1 MARFIKRRGSVKGA
15 RPGSLILI
23 GEQHSEQVEINVM
36 QYDQNTLT
44 EKKVESIDAALS
56 MAGEEKLT
64 WINIYGVHDPEVI
77 AALGKQLDIDNL
89 LLEDMMNTGHRP
101 VFNHDEDQLYIIAKL
116 LSFNQESRRIE
127 ADQLSLIVADHL
139 LISLQEKPGNH
150 FDMVRERIR
159 KSRDRQR
166 IIHPDYL
173 AYALLDCMV
182 DTYMDLLADI
192 GSSIDALEGRIFGNP
207 DRETSR
213 EIYRHRTELNF
224 LRQIVLP
231 MKEVTFGL
239 LKSASPVIRQET
251 KSFIED
257 LHDHV
262 VITHE
267 SIEVYYSLVA
277 DQLDIYHSLISNRAN
292 EIMKVLTIFAA
303 IFIPLTFIA
312 GIYGMNFENIPELQW
327 ANGYLYFWL
336 LIMAVGILLLIFF
349 RRKKWM

>member
-1 MARFIKRRGSVKGA
+1 VKGA

-23 GEQHSEQVEINVM
+23 GEQKTAQVVISVM
-36 QYDQNTLT
+36 QYDKNTLT
-44 EKKVESIDAALS
+44 EKRVDTIDAALS
-56 MAGEEKLT
+56 MVAEEKLT

-77 AALGKQLDIDNL
+77 AALGKKLEIDDL
-89 LLEDMMNTGHRP
+89 VLEDIMNTGHRP
-101 VFNHDEDQLYIIAKL
+101 MFNRDEERLYIIAKL
-116 LSFNQESRRIE
+116 LSFNQEDRRIE
-127 ADQLSLIVADHL
+127 SDQLSLIVGDHL

-166 IIHPDYL
+166 IIYPDYL

-192 GSSIDALEGRIFGNP
+192 GSSIDELEGSIFGNP
-207 DRETSR
+207 GRETSR

-231 MKEVTFGL
+231 MKEVTFGF
-239 LKSASPVIRQET
+239 LKSTSPVTRPET
-251 KSFIED
+251 RSFLED

-267 SIEVYYSLVA
+267 SIEVYYALVA
-277 DQLDIYHSLISNRAN
+277 DQLDIYNSLISNRAN
-292 EIMKVLTIFAA
+292 EIMKVLTVFAA
-303 IFIPLTFIA
+303 IFIPLTFVA
-312 GIYGMNFENIPELQW
+312 GIYGMNFENIPELKW
-327 ANGYLYFWL
+327 VNGYLYFWI
-336 LIMAVGILLLIFF
+336 LIIAIGILLLIFF
-349 RRKKWM
+349 KRKKWM